1 MTYYVKEY
9 GFYYE
14 KLHGPYA
21 TLQEAM
27 ANKPTDKTVGR
38 EEACVRYTIESTQ
51 GKVQLL
57 KE

>member
-1 MTYYVKEY
+1 MYYVKES

-14 KLHGPYA
+14 KKHGPYN

-27 ANKPTDKTVGR
+27 ANKPTDKLVGR
-38 EEACVRYTIESTQ
+38 EEAIIRYTIESTQ

-57 KE
+57 NE

>member
-1 MTYYVKEY
+1 MYYVKES

-14 KLHGPYA
+14 KKHGPYS

-27 ANKPTDKTVGR
+27 ANKPTDKLVGR
-38 EEACVRYTIESTQ
+38 EEAIVRYTIESTQ

-57 KE
+57 NE